1 MVAIGLRPPSPVS
14 SQTTTLA
21 SCALVAE
28 RGKGGYWRSGQ
39 VKALEKIAR
48 KVSGRPKL
56 TLDDQKDLLVLF
68 RWLLYPIFKVTR
80 AWYRNLFAK
89 GSLLSLD
96 GRLCGCFPDG
106 SGLGPQPGDFVLG
119 NLLGDEEALET
130 VKFPMT

>member
-1 MVAIGLRPPSPVS
+1 M
-14 SQTTTLA
+14 
-21 SCALVAE
+21 
-28 RGKGGYWRSGQ
+28 
-39 VKALEKIAR
+39 KALEKIAR

-68 RWLLYPIFKVTR
+68 RWLLYPIFKVAR